1 MGKKVEH
8 NKPKRLLCSKLIG
21 YNFVIMQKINLSTR
35 PTISFQQELRLEL
48 PLILGCREYQD
59 QLLLLKRM
67 NLILKKSGLEK
78 LFIQLSLEHYEAE
91 LQKEGKSVE
100 DWMRADHMQ
109 WSERALRCTLLRHLL
124 GESFRGMSMRLA
136 QCQLFRHFCN
146 VEEFE
151 VVRVPGKSTLQ
162 VYEQCLPQ
170 EKMKMI
176 LAQLT
181 LALSD
186 EEKAEEMGLEEALKM
201 EIAYMDT
208 TCLEANIHFPTDW
221 ILMRDGV
228 RSLVTTITTI
238 RKHGLKKRMP
248 EPSSLISEIN
258 SLCMA
263 MSAAGKAE
271 KKKERKRILRM
282 MKKVAKK
289 VKEHA
294 ERYRT
299 ALDEEWATATPLSRK
314 KTEFFLRRLDLIIG
328 QLPEAIRQA
337 HERII
342 GERQVP
348 SNEKFL
354 SLYEN
359 NLHTLNRG
367 KAGAQ
372 VEFGNTLFIAEG
384 ANGYIL
390 SHELLKD
397 YSPGDSKLFLNHFDK
412 IKEAAGGKLKA
423 LGADR
428 GFSTMRTKKLLARE
442 KIYNGLCPK
451 APTELAQ
458 RLKEGNFKKMLK
470 RRAQTEGRI
479 GILKNVFLQETPR
492 AKGFENRALQV
503 TWAILTHNLWIIG
516 RKAVWKEAELAP
528 LAA

>member
-1 MGKKVEH
+1 MKKLD
-8 NKPKRLLCSKLIG
+8 PPI
-21 YNFVIMQKINLSTR
+21 T
-35 PTISFQQELRLEL
+35 PTVSFQQELRPVL

-59 QLLLLKRM
+59 QVLLLKRT
-67 NLILKKSGLEK
+67 NLILKKSGLEN
-78 LFIQLSLEHYEAE
+78 LFVQLSLEHYQAE
-91 LQKEGKSVE
+91 LQKEGKVIE
-100 DWMRADHMQ
+100 EWMRAERFQ
-109 WSERALRCTLLRHLL
+109 WSERALRCTILRHLL

-136 QCQLFRHFCN
+136 ECQMFRHFCHIK
-146 VEEFE
+146 EFE

-186 EEKAEEMGLEEALKM
+186 EEKAQEMELEEALKM

-228 RSLVTTITTI
+228 RSLVTTIRTI

-282 MKKVAKK
+282 MKKVTKK

-294 ERYRT
+294 EGYRT
-299 ALDEEWATATPLSRK
+299 ALDEEWATATCLSRK

-348 SNEKFL
+348 SNEKIL
-354 SLYEN
+354 SLFEPD
-359 NLHTLNRG
+359 LHTLNRG
-367 KAGAQ
+367 KAGAK

-397 YSPGDSKLFLNHFDK
+397 YSPGDAKLFFNHYDK
-412 IKEAAGGKLKA
+412 IKEATAGNLKA

-428 GFSTMRTKKLLARE
+428 GFSTMRTKKFLASK

-451 APTELAQ
+451 APRELAE
-458 RLKEGNFKKMLK
+458 RLKEGDFKKMLK

-492 AKGFENRALQV
+492 AKGFKNRALQV
-503 TWAILTHNLWIIG
+503 TWAVLTHNLWIVA
-516 RKAVWKEAELAP
+516 RKAAWKEAELAP
-528 LAA
+528 LMPLAA

>member
-1 MGKKVEH
+1 MV
-8 NKPKRLLCSKLIG
+8 
-21 YNFVIMQKINLSTR
+21 YNFVIMQKLDPPIV
-35 PTISFQQELRLEL
+35 PTISFQQDLRLEV

-78 LFIQLSLEHYEAE
+78 LFIKLSLEHYEAE
-91 LQKEGKSVE
+91 LQKEGKVVE
-100 DWMRADHMQ
+100 DWMRVEHVQ
-109 WSERALRCTLLRHLL
+109 WSERALRCTVLRHLL

-136 QCQLFRHFCN
+136 ECQMFRGFCN
-146 VEEFE
+146 IEEFE

-162 VYEQCLPQ
+162 VYEQCLPA

-176 LAQLT
+176 LTKLT

-186 EEKAEEMGLEEALKM
+186 EEKAEEMGLEETLKM

-228 RSLVTTITTI
+228 RSLMTTITTI
-238 RKHGLKKRMP
+238 RGHGLKKRMP

-294 ERYRT
+294 ERYSA
-299 ALDEEWATATPLSRK
+299 ALDEQWATATHLSRK
-314 KTEFFLRRLDLIIG
+314 KTKFFLRRLDLIIG
-328 QLPEAIRQA
+328 QLPEAMRQA

-342 GERQVP
+342 GERQIP
-348 SNEKFL
+348 SNKKIL
-354 SLYEN
+354 SLYEPD
-359 NLHTLNRG
+359 LHTLNRG

-372 VEFGNTLFIAEG
+372 VEFGNTFFIVEG
-384 ANGYIL
+384 SCGYIL

-397 YSPGDSKLFLNHFDK
+397 YSPGDAKLFLNHFDN
-412 IKEAAGGKLKA
+412 IKEATGGNLKA

-428 GFSTMRTKKLLARE
+428 GFSTRATKKFLASE
-442 KIYNGLCPK
+442 KMYNGFCPK
-451 APTELAQ
+451 APTELAE
-458 RLKEGNFKKMLK
+458 RLKEGDFKKMLK

-492 AKGFENRALQV
+492 AKGFKNRSLQV
-503 TWAILTHNLWIIG
+503 TWAVLAHNLWIVA

>member
-1 MGKKVEH
+1 
-8 NKPKRLLCSKLIG
+8 
-21 YNFVIMQKINLSTR
+21 
-35 PTISFQQELRLEL
+35 
-48 PLILGCREYQD
+48 
-59 QLLLLKRM
+59 
-67 NLILKKSGLEK
+67 
-78 LFIQLSLEHYEAE
+78 
-91 LQKEGKSVE
+91 
-100 DWMRADHMQ
+100 
-109 WSERALRCTLLRHLL
+109 
-124 GESFRGMSMRLA
+124 MRLA
-136 QCQLFRHFCN
+136 ECQLFRNFCN
-146 VEEFE
+146 IKEFE

-162 VYEQCLPQ
+162 VYEQCLPE

-228 RSLVTTITTI
+228 RSLMITIKTI
-238 RKHGLKKRMP
+238 RKHGLKKRIP

-282 MKKVAKK
+282 MKKVTKK

-294 ERYRT
+294 ERYRA
-299 ALDEEWATATPLSRK
+299 ALDEEWSTATHLSRK

-348 SNEKFL
+348 SNEKIL
-354 SLYEN
+354 SLFEPD
-359 NLHTLNRG
+359 LHTLNRG

-397 YSPGDSKLFLNHFDK
+397 YSPGDPKLFLNHFDK
-412 IKEAAGGKLKA
+412 IKEAAGGNLKA

-428 GFSTMRTKKLLARE
+428 GFSTMKTKKFLASE

-451 APTELAQ
+451 APAELVE
-458 RLKEGNFKKMLK
+458 RLKEGDFKKMLK

-492 AKGFENRALQV
+492 AKGFENRTLQV
-503 TWAILTHNLWIIG
+503 TWAILTHNLWIVA
-516 RKAVWKEAELAP
+516 RKAAWKEAELAP
-528 LAA
+528 SVALAA

>member
-1 MGKKVEH
+1 MTRKTT
-8 NKPKRLLCSKLIG
+8 P
-21 YNFVIMQKINLSTR
+21 STHQ
-35 PTISFQQELRLEL
+35 TVSFQQELRPEL

-59 QLLLLKRM
+59 QQLLLKRM

-78 LFIQLSLEHYEAE
+78 FFVQLSWEHHEAE
-91 LQKEGKSVE
+91 LQKEGKVVE
-100 DWMRADHMQ
+100 ESMRAEHLQ
-109 WSERALRCTLLRHLL
+109 WSERALRCTILRHLL

-136 QCQLFRHFCN
+136 ECQMFRHFCN
-146 VEEFE
+146 IKEFE

-162 VYEQCLPQ
+162 VYEQCLPE
-170 EKMKMI
+170 EKLKMI

-208 TCLEANIHFPTDW
+208 TCLEANIHFPVDW

-228 RSLVTTITTI
+228 RSLMTTIKTI

-248 EPSSLISEIN
+248 EPSSLIAEIN
-258 SLCMA
+258 SLCIA
-263 MSAAGKAE
+263 MSGASKAW

-282 MKKVAKK
+282 MKKVTKK

-294 ERYRT
+294 ERYRA
-299 ALDEEWATATPLSRK
+299 ALDEKWATATRLSRK

-328 QLPEAIRQA
+328 QLPEAMRQA

-348 SNEKFL
+348 SNEKIL
-354 SLYEN
+354 SLYEGD
-359 NLHTLNRG
+359 LHTLNRG

-384 ANGYIL
+384 TSGYIL

-397 YSPGDSKLFLNHFDK
+397 YSPGDAKLFLKHYDE
-412 IKEAAGGKLKA
+412 IREAAAGNLKA

-428 GFSTMRTKKLLARE
+428 GFSTKATKRLLASE

-451 APTELAQ
+451 APAELAE
-458 RLKEGNFKKMLK
+458 RLKEGDFKKMLK

-479 GILKNVFLQETPR
+479 GILKNVFLQKTPR
-492 AKGFENRALQV
+492 AKGFKNRALQV
-503 TWAILTHNLWIIG
+503 TWAILTHNLWITA
-516 RKAVWKEAELAP
+516 RNASWKEAELAP